1 MFLNFLSRQKYPRE
15 EQGIFKYRSKE
26 RKAKL
31 TAFCIF
37 FCQPLQL
44 YLLFTA
50 LYLKKKKSLFPYL
63 FPLQVLLFS
72 DTMTRPHDKKTNQGW
87 DLCKFYISAKFH
99 QNNSPGGLTG
109 EIQQKNYFTFLKT
122 RVPQNTSSK
131 TPSEPESQPNISFSA
146 TFIAETQTSVQA
158 PLART

>member
-1 MFLNFLSRQKYPRE
+1 MCRVTRNVMFLNFLSRQKYPRE

-44 YLLFTA
+44 YLLFAA

-109 EIQQKNYFTFLKT
+109 EIQQKTISHFSKPECHKIH
-122 RVPQNTSSK
+122 PQKPHLSLNL
-131 TPSEPESQPNISFSA
+131 SQSLVL
-146 TFIAETQTSVQA
+146 VQH
-158 PLART
+158 L